1 MKRICEHESA
11 SSHPDEADDLPLH
24 QLNWQVRR
32 GFFRLRGGGG
42 SGVDVIKCEINLIL
56 MSFYF

>member
-1 MKRICEHESA
+1 MTCPFISIEGAGSKRF
-11 SSHPDEADDLPLH
+11 LPAEG
-24 QLNWQVRR
+24 
-32 GFFRLRGGGG
+32 GFG